1 MMNASTLSLNV
12 WEIPANYIH
21 ILIQTASR
29 YTVECNG
36 RRLFH
41 QMVLPFDLFHNKKDN
56 KQPQDLKLLL
66 LFPQTSVDDARNV
79 LAEMS
84 IKYEMKLK
92 TTSKM
97 YTKYDTP
104 NFTALG
110 RLDEMKLKAKRE
122 SETQ

>member
-1 MMNASTLSLNV
+1 
-12 WEIPANYIH
+12 
-21 ILIQTASR
+21 
-29 YTVECNG
+29 
-36 RRLFH
+36 
-41 QMVLPFDLFHNKKDN
+41 MVLPFDLFHNKKHN

-79 LAEMS
+79 PAEMS

-110 RLDEMKLKAKRE
+110 RLDGMKLKLKDKDKAKHNKM
-122 SETQ
+122 TWF